1 MNRTQGRPF
10 GPDGC
15 QVPVG
20 KGICGETRTL
30 DIINEFKRL
39 YEEKIK
45 EIDNAGGGDCM
56 QEKIKLQ
63 QDWIGD
69 LTEQNEM
76 LVRAVEELE
85 HEATERVNML
95 EDKLQ
100 QSAQCICEV
109 MNRYREYDVTSAILK
124 EPQQK
129 IFNLENDLK
138 NLMEF
143 IRRIREDNEWSV
155 GGLKFYEIS
164 YQDLFGKNGE
174 ADFFVTKNN
183 ISRSLIGDIIKEE
196 KKVKDREC
204 KIQELQMKIDDIEIL
219 TRELQS
225 KKEECDTLQQKCFCL
240 GSQKETLGSKLVNL
254 EKEKHIL
261 EVNVKEEKIQIMDLE
276 KQFKEFIKDRSQLK
290 EKCKIF
296 ERKCKCI
303 QEENEKLLVDNK
315 NFRNETENLK
325 EKVLKYTTDKRLL
338 EIEMTKLKEDIN
350 NFINAE
356 DNCIKKVES
365 LSKENKKLMN
375 ELCQM
380 NEENRNLLST
390 VDDQK
395 KRICLM
401 ITVTQDEIGNL
412 TRTIDELQGTLQKTK
427 QLQEDEENKN
437 VQKINTLKNMIEEFE
452 NKLKEAQE
460 KTKVC
465 KICRGRSR
473 VGFADNTE
481 VQTDLIDP
489 EQLEQDIQLDL
500 LEHRDN
506 IIKSQNDTLNMMQQ
520 ELQSL
525 KETELDLRRE
535 KEEFCQNIECLKS
548 KIYELEHVE
557 ADSNGDIKDNM
568 NINKLMELVQNR
580 DEIIRNQNETMVLM
594 QQELESLKEGETS
607 MKSEREKYNQ
617 NIQHLKN
624 RINEL
629 EVTLQNS
636 DGRADNLQMAVD
648 LYMNSINVLEA
659 SQTKYEI
666 EIDQQRAT
674 ISNLQKA
681 LVDTKQELDTTK
693 QKCEE
698 NEVDKQK
705 VMSGYTSIMAD
716 MELEKNILDKR
727 FNYILEEYERLQEL
741 NLNVEIEHCNSLQDV
756 DGLDNNLFKYQHLLK
771 AAEEENRTFRSS
783 FNKVKKQ
790 KKCYE
795 EVIIYFKHEMGL
807 MSEQLQNLQELL
819 TLSNNSAHEESSKL
833 MQAFMNVQSLNQQL
847 STQLNAAEQTVLLE
861 NQMNQLHEAKISELE
876 RLVSEKEID
885 LGRHDQA
892 IANIRHTLQCSLK
905 QNEDLHAT
913 IVSLNET
920 IMKLQNA
927 IRNYEIDNGKSREI
941 AENCQ
946 AQINSCKEKLI
957 GLKEALEKKTA
968 ELCKL
973 EMAYNNQN
981 RTLKSAQMELN
992 EMKEKEKNKQCHL
1005 KCIIEDMKDKLAK
1018 SEEKYRHA
1026 REELHQ
1032 LKTQLGIVT
1041 RKDTVKEVEIKRY
1054 RKIIGDLKKTLMDLN
1069 KNLSKRNIQFE
1080 SKCNNDDCR
1089 KYMEQTGEETDQD
1102 ICLNCPCEVEF
1113 YQSIVETLKKSVIE
1127 LKKKLTETQKRNQQ
1141 LEEESKRTQLHLAQ
1155 ISKSQMERDRE
1166 YNDLKQKL
1174 MQKLKQAEMEES
1186 RYLEQASQF
1195 QRELGSLRQQLELK
1209 TLQLDECKK
1218 SAQETNSS
1226 RCVQLACAQEEVST
1240 LKEDLNKL
1248 LRKHCA
1254 LNVENERLHSQSLR
1268 MQSTVSGLE
1277 ESSQLLKGQVEQYL
1291 SELQM
1296 VQNEKDALMRKNHD
1310 LLTELRSLQSSY
1322 SSANKQQ
1329 RYNQDSI
1336 QMLQT
1341 ELNEVKNSR
1350 DEICFESK
1358 NVIDYFRSWL
1368 QEQNKINQYVMSKER
1383 EYCNTID
1390 MLKREAEDLRYQCVP
1405 PVQRQCPRVIR
1416 CPKFAPPTCQSPWS
1430 LGSQGTASVH
1440 DDSPSRSPYP
1450 NECDWYSSTFRNES
1464 EEEEEEE
1471 EEDWVSKVEDL
1482 AAQVRRTNKMWKN
1495 KMGNS
1500 EYTVSKD
1507 AKK

>member
-225 KKEECDTLQQKCFCL
+225 KKEECDTLQQNMVDMRQALTEEVASKHDTILKLKRDCQELEDRCIQADKQIAFKDDIIRELRKEIKQLKHQKCFCL

-636 DGRADNLQMAVD
+636 DGRADNLQMA
-648 LYMNSINVLEA
+648 
-659 SQTKYEI
+659 
-666 EIDQQRAT
+666 
-674 ISNLQKA
+674 
-681 LVDTKQELDTTK
+681 
-693 QKCEE
+693 
-698 NEVDKQK
+698 
-705 VMSGYTSIMAD
+705 
-716 MELEKNILDKR
+716 
-727 FNYILEEYERLQEL
+727 
-741 NLNVEIEHCNSLQDV
+741 
-756 DGLDNNLFKYQHLLK
+756 
-771 AAEEENRTFRSS
+771 EENRTFRSS